1 MWPFR
6 RQRMSGRQQRSPH
19 ATLVVRA
26 LSFGGHA
33 PAGNT
38 ITLCALPYEE
48 RRYFPCH
55 PFLQDTISAIRGQS
69 SQHKSHVSL
78 ICNQNRMTNWNS
90 LHCSIVR
97 NKEKYGRNGIFEASG
112 SIVMSG
118 RIWYNGT
125 AFVIANTL
133 TLWTQVFLE
142 SAPDFANTL
151 WNQKVHYPRQK
162 NPAILVFS
170 ILNHMKPVHTLISLF
185 L

>member
-1 MWPFR
+1 
-6 RQRMSGRQQRSPH
+6 MSGRQQQSPH

-48 RRYFPCH
+48 RRCFPCH

-78 ICNQNRMTNWNS
+78 ICNQNRLTNLNS
-90 LHCSIVR
+90 LYCSIVR
-97 NKEKYGRNGIFEASG
+97 NGAKSGRNEIFEDSG

-125 AFVIANTL
+125 AFVIADTL
-133 TLWTQVFLE
+133 TLLAQVFLE
-142 SAPDFANTL
+142 SAPEFANTL
-151 WNQKVHYPRQK
+151 WNRKVHYPRHK
-162 NPAILVFS
+162 NPAIVS
-170 ILNHMKPVHTLISLF
+170 ILNHMKPVRTLTSLF